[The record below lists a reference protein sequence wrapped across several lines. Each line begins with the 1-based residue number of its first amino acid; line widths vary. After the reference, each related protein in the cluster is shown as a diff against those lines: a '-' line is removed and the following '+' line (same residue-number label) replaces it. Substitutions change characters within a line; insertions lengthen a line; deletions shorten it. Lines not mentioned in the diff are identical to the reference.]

1 MPSLCTLLDE
11 VNDAKIIT
19 VALQGLENIL
29 HAGENLDLKEIKS
42 KKRLKKLKKQQQ
54 EIAVQI
60 NQANKFSKRTKR
72 RQKRTVDVKDLQNKL
87 KIVRQAIE
95 LNKPENPFVMAIE
108 QANGLDKIDNLQ
120 QHEDNNVYERAVTIL
135 EKYFGAVDEDD
146 AEVAPEIDNNA
157 VEEVLIG
164 EVALNDDE
172 LFNEVV
178 DIMIGNNVAAGVLN
192 VEYPANNLN
201 ERRDV
206 INDIAGVQ
214 IDPFLPAAEV
224 EV

>member
-1 MPSLCTLLDE
+1 
-11 VNDAKIIT
+11 
-19 VALQGLENIL
+19 
-29 HAGENLDLKEIKS
+29 
-42 KKRLKKLKKQQQ
+42 
-54 EIAVQI
+54 
-60 NQANKFSKRTKR
+60 
-72 RQKRTVDVKDLQNKL
+72 
-87 KIVRQAIE
+87 
-95 LNKPENPFVMAIE
+95 MAIE
-108 QANGLDKIDNLQ
+108 QANCLEKIDNLQ
-120 QHEDNNVYERAVTIL
+120 QHEDYNVSERAVTIL

-164 EVALNDDE
+164 EVALNDAV
-172 LFNEVV
+172 NEVF

-201 ERRDV
+201 ERPDV
-206 INDIAGVQ
+206 VNDIAGVL